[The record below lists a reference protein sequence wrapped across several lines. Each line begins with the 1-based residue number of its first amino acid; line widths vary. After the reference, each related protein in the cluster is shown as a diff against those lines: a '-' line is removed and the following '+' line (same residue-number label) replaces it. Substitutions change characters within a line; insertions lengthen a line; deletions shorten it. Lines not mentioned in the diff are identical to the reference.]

1 MTLPLHLTLIPLSTF
16 FYSIRSIV
24 IFYIVFCDW
33 YMTLF
38 AAFLLSSFFINPVA
52 LWHFLM
58 SVSLCVSSA
67 KKKEKEKKRICS

>member
-1 MTLPLHLTLIPLSTF
+1 
-16 FYSIRSIV
+16 
-24 IFYIVFCDW
+24 
-33 YMTLF
+33 MTLF